1 MYDMYYPKVNVI
13 SHILHVYL
21 PDKVEEEMNL
31 LYCRNE
37 YNLRNI
43 AWYNEI
49 TLDVISLLQNVIEL
63 VILKIILVPV
73 NILISTIQ

>member
-37 YNLRNI
+37 YNLHNI
-43 AWYNEI
+43 AWYNGI
-49 TLDVISLLQNVIEL
+49 TLDVISLRQNVEL